1 MKPPSIAVTSFALI
15 ALGLV
20 AGCES
25 VPPGAEVGP
34 HGTIA
39 YHVPIEASEPGVRIY
54 ANNEF
59 VGNSPLTL
67 KIFGDKDGT
76 FHDFGSYVYVI
87 QAVPVRTNQ
96 FVQTRVYGTG
106 RYFSRE
112 DRIPDRVY
120 FDMNQPPPPY
130 PAYYPPP
137 PGYYYPPPYYYYGPP
152 VYYRRW

>member
-1 MKPPSIAVTSFALI
+1 MKPRSFLAASFAVT

-39 YHVPIEASEPGVRIY
+39 YNVPIEASEPGVPIH
-54 ANNEF
+54 ANNQF
-59 VGNSPLTL
+59 VGNTPLTL

-87 QAVPVRTNQ
+87 QALPIHTNQ

-112 DRIPDRVY
+112 DRIPDRIY

>member
-39 YHVPIEASEPGVRIY
+39 YNVPIEASEPGARIY

-130 PAYYPPP
+130 PPYYPPP